1 MPKKQEPLTKFYNE
15 SVIEIGV
22 DEAGRGPMFG
32 RVYSGAVVLPNNND
46 FKYELLKDSKKF
58 TSEKKLLEVYDYIIN
73 NALYWSVSWNDEKHI
88 DKMNIRQSTLNCMHQ
103 SIKKIIHQL
112 KPDNDILLLIDGNDF
127 RPYMR
132 FKDNQYEQIEHV
144 CIKGG
149 DNTYCSIAAA
159 SIIAKVERDKYIYDL
174 CEKNTFLQE
183 NYNIKNNKG
192 YGTKKH
198 MDGIKTHGITE
209 WHRKTYGICRQYA

>member
-1 MPKKQEPLTKFYNE
+1 
-15 SVIEIGV
+15 
-22 DEAGRGPMFG
+22 
-32 RVYSGAVVLPNNND
+32 
-46 FKYELLKDSKKF
+46 
-58 TSEKKLLEVYDYIIN
+58 
-73 NALYWSVSWNDEKHI
+73 
-88 DKMNIRQSTLNCMHQ
+88 MNIRQSTLNCMHQ

-174 CEKNTFLQE
+174 CEKNPFLQE

-192 YGTKKH
+192 YGTKEH
-198 MDGIKTHGITE
+198 LSGIQKYGLTNL
-209 WHRKTYGICRQYA
+209 HRQSFLIKSNLM